1 MLGVQQSI
9 LAGDVELVKTDVVQ
23 EHVDAAEVISRDVDL
38 LPEEAVPDRIPAEDF
53 LDLQQKRAR
62 AAGRVIDLV
71 DLRLA
76 HRPQSGQKNRD
87 IRRGEEF
94 AAGLARVGGIHGH
107 EIFIGIA
114 ECVDLMILDRAEVHG
129 RNAVE
134 QLGQA
139 LVPLGDGRAQLVA
152 VDIEIIEQAGEV
164 AFGHAALGRIL
175 DMVEHLFKL

>member
-1 MLGVQQSI
+1 
-9 LAGDVELVKTDVVQ
+9 
-23 EHVDAAEVISRDVDL
+23 
-38 LPEEAVPDRIPAEDF
+38 
-53 LDLQQKRAR
+53 
-62 AAGRVIDLV
+62 
-71 DLRLA
+71 
-76 HRPQSGQKNRD
+76 
-87 IRRGEEF
+87 
-94 AAGLARVGGIHGH
+94 
-107 EIFIGIA
+107 
-114 ECVDLMILDRAEVHG
+114 MILDRAEVHG